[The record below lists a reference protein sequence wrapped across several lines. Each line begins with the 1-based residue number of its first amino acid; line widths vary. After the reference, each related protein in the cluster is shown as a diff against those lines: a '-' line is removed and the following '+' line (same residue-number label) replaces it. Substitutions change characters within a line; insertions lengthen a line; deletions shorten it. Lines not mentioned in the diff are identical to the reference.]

1 MTRAKVF
8 WVLAIVANALGWALP
23 VIEDDQRVYRG
34 VHAFRV
40 ALSPLWPYEQFHMPA
55 GYVMWLSV
63 ASALTNVVFVVM
75 AAYLWPQVARAEGSR
90 FGVFVLGAAAL
101 LNLHWT
107 VTMQGNAADL
117 AIGYYVWS
125 YRSRCCCSPVH
136 PALAARR
143 QQCGIPAMTRARGPA
158 CPGHD

>member
-8 WVLAIVANALGWALP
+8 WILAIVANALGWALP

-75 AAYLWPQVARAEGSR
+75 AGYLWAHVARATGSR
-90 FGVFVLGAAAL
+90 LGVFVLGAAAL

-107 VTMQGNAADL
+107 VTLQGNAAGL
-117 AIGYYVWS
+117 GIGYYVWVAS
-125 YRSRCCCSPVH
+125 FVLLLLAVH

-143 QQCGIPAMTRARGPA
+143 R
-158 CPGHD
+158 